1 MIYVINNKK
10 YFAVLG
16 PHFINLVLENNLDRN
31 CLIFLKI
38 YIAFLELFNIVM
50 K

>member
-1 MIYVINNKK
+1 MKYVINNKK
-10 YFAVLG
+10 HFAVLG
-16 PHFINLVLENNLDRN
+16 PHFVNLVLENNLDRN

-38 YIAFLELFNIVM
+38 FVAFLEFLNIVM